1 MSNPHHLSTDTDGR
15 PYVADSGNGRV
26 LIFGSVQNLPPAGA
40 TAAFPLTSGSAEGIF
55 VNSNTGEIWV
65 TDASNAV
72 RKYPRY
78 DQLIFTAPPF
88 YNLSIPSILPIAVAQ
103 DQYGDLIVAEAVNRV
118 TFYYPQLY

>member
-26 LIFGSVQNLPPAGA
+26 RIFDSVQNVPPAGA
-40 TAAFPLTSGSAEGIF
+40 TAVFPLASGSAEGIF
-55 VNSNTGEIWV
+55 VNSNTGELWV

-78 DQLIFTAPPF
+78 DQLIFNPAATVA
-88 YNLSIPSILPIAVAQ
+88 IQSILPIAVTQ
-103 DQYGDLIVAEAVNRV
+103 DQYGDL
-118 TFYYPQLY
+118 